1 MKFTQPVSMKCT
13 EEQFN
18 KDLKSELEKIGY
30 IDKTVEWCDFD
41 GYLCSNSYNN
51 LISNFSYGFI
61 DRNNRFYI
69 DHYNAE
75 LFLALA
81 AMTDKEDG
89 NYGEYWKCIKVPD
102 SSFTINKLYKQH
114 TDNITNWSNFI
125 DNNGHKN
132 GCNKLNKQ
140 HFTKATKEE
149 IINFFTK
156 KETMIIVTIKKSDFK
171 PLYDIACPEWKS
183 KFDKF
188 LIPFHFQDTISFEEK
203 FIEEMRK
210 ACTLEQTPIFES
222 IFGKKKVEID
232 YDKLKTG
239 SKVMIKK
246 TDQICGDYSKIDF
259 SKPLIVVFYKTPQH
273 INCKG
278 KFFVKGCSENYIT
291 LYQDGNYCL
300 FASDRKI
307 DYITEVIEY

>member
-1 MKFTQPVSMKCT
+1 MKFAQLVSMQCT

-30 IDKTVEWCDFD
+30 KNVDYGPLSEDQS
-41 GYLCSNSYNN
+41 YLVTSNNSKFLANQSKGLFGQYFIEKYNP
-51 LISNFSYGFI
+51 
-61 DRNNRFYI
+61 
-69 DHYNAE
+69 E

-89 NYGEYWKCIKVPD
+89 NYGEYWKNILGKGGFNQND
-102 SSFTINKLYKQH
+102 LYKQY
-114 TDNITNWSNFI
+114 TNSLEQPMAFGYIGGYATEGKDANF
-125 DNNGHKN
+125 K
-132 GCNKLNKQ
+132 
-140 HFTKATKEE
+140 HFVKATKEE

-183 KFDKF
+183 KFNAF
-188 LIPFHFQDTISFEEK
+188 LIPFHFQDTIPFEEK

-210 ACTLEQTPIFES
+210 ACTSSQIPVFES

-239 SKVMIKK
+239 SKVMIKY
-246 TDQICGDYSKIDF
+246 TGNHCSGINKIDT
-259 SKPLIVVFYKTPQH
+259 SKPVDIVFYKTIER
-273 INCKG
+273 INDDNVFYSSKG
-278 KFFVKGCSENYIT
+278 PHKSYVTFHQN
-291 LYQDGNYCL
+291 GNYCL
-300 FASDRKI
+300 FASDNKI